1 MSDNHMKKAIQAQ
14 QSGEIGAFK
23 VWCEQ
28 RGLDFRA
35 PESQTR
41 FWDEHWAR
49 IERESIDAS
58 KKKPAT

>member
-1 MSDNHMKKAIQAQ
+1 MSDNGMKKAIQAQ

-23 VWCEQ
+23 VWYEQ

-35 PESQTR
+35 AESQTR
-41 FWDEHWAR
+41 FWDEHWERVAR
-49 IERESIDAS
+49 ENMAAR